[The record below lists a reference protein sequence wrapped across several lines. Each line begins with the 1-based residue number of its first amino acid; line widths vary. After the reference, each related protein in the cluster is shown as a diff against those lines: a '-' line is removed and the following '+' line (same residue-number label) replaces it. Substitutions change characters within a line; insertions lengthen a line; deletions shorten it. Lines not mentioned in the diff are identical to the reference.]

1 MGHSKVVPTYWENEG
16 GLQGKMAATE
26 NAAFEGYT
34 TPGVSDPAEASPK
47 HRSSLYIF

>member
-16 GLQGKMAATE
+16 GLQGKTTAME

-34 TPGVSDPAEASPK
+34 TPGVSDSAEASPK
-47 HRSSLYIF
+47 RWSSLYIF